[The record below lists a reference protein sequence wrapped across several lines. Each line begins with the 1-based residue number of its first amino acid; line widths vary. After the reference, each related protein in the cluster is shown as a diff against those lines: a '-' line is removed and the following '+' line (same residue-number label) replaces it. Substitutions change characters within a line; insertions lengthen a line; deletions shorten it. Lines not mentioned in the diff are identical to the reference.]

1 MKGFYSKTTA
11 FLEVKPLRNLK
22 MLFCPRAGSC
32 LPNTVLFATKEGEM
46 LLRGLNTVTSNK
58 PPQWPSLTLYHL
70 PATPLHFTS
79 LNPVYP
85 SCQVIPT
92 SLLSP
97 DIHSQTSDRSSFRGS
112 LRQRK
117 GEVAAPHPAAGC
129 TRQCHRDTAVK
140 ASPRLKCIHTFRTSL
155 TQDQLRILVLFK

>member
-1 MKGFYSKTTA
+1 MRGFYSKTTA

-22 MLFCPRAGSC
+22 VICSRAGSC

-58 PPQWPSLTLYHL
+58 PPQWPSLTLHHL
-70 PATPLHFTS
+70 PATSLRFTS

-85 SCQVIPT
+85 SCQVILT

-97 DIHSQTSDRSSFRGS
+97 NIHSQASDRSSFRGS

-117 GEVAAPHPAAGC
+117 GEVAAPHPAADC
-129 TRQCHRDTAVK
+129 RQQM
-140 ASPRLKCIHTFRTSL
+140 PW
-155 TQDQLRILVLFK
+155 